1 MDLFNIR
8 RDFTLKALD
17 ESDIVA
23 DPIEMLQLWIN
34 NAIDAEALEPNAM
47 TLSTV
52 SIEGKPSSR
61 VVLLKELN
69 SDGLVFF
76 TNYSS
81 RKGTQIAANKYVA
94 VNFIWHELERQVRV
108 EGIVSKLDEANSNA
122 YYSMRPKNSQIG
134 AWASP
139 QSQIILGREY
149 LDERVKEFKSLF
161 NKVEISRPPFWGGYI
176 VQPELFEFWQGR
188 KNRLHD
194 RIQYTKN
201 HNGWTI
207 DRLAP

>member
-17 ESDIVA
+17 ESDILS
-23 DPIEMLQLWIN
+23 DPIEMLKLWIN
-34 NAIDAEALEPNAM
+34 NAIEAEALEPTAM

-69 SDGLVFF
+69 SDGLTFF

-81 RKGTQIAANKYVA
+81 KKGVQIAANKHVA

-108 EGIVSKLDEANSNA
+108 EGIVAKLNEADSNA
-122 YYSMRPKNSQIG
+122 YYSMRPKDSQIG

-149 LDERVKEFKSLF
+149 LDEQVKEFTSLF
-161 NKVEISRPPFWGGYI
+161 SRMEISKPPFWGGYI
-176 VQPELFEFWQGR
+176 IQPQLFEFWQGR

-194 RIQYTKN
+194 RIQYTKSK
-201 HNGWTI
+201 NGWTI

>member
-1 MDLFNIR
+1 MELFNIR
-8 RDFTLKALD
+8 RDFSLRTLD
-17 ESDIVA
+17 EPDVLP
-23 DPIEMLQLWIN
+23 DPVEMLQLWID
-34 NAIDAEALEPNAM
+34 NAIEAEALEPNAM

-61 VVLLKELN
+61 VVLLKKLS

-81 RKGTQIAANKYVA
+81 RKGIQIAANKYVS
-94 VNFIWHELERQVRV
+94 VNFIWHELERQVRI
-108 EGIVSKLDEANSNA
+108 EGTIYKLSEEDSVS
-122 YYSMRPKNSQIG
+122 YYNMRPKDSQIG

-149 LDERVKEFKSLF
+149 LDEQVDKFTTLF
-161 NKVEISRPPFWGGYI
+161 NKKEISKPPFWGGYI
-176 VQPELFEFWQGR
+176 IQPELFEFWQGR

-194 RIQYTKN
+194 RIQYTKIRDN
-201 HNGWTI
+201 WTT